1 MIIMSKLERIMEK
14 YETFVAENKTISG
27 DFPAFAF
34 DDVTL
39 LEDEKFSFSNCE
51 TFNLFV
57 SKYRDRKE
65 MRNAI
70 NDFANDVFG
79 TGSRYLN
86 MSYGNSR
93 MKEKLGMDWCE
104 FYSLL
109 LANLMT
115 NESAKAEVIYV
126 LTYFAFAE

>member
-1 MIIMSKLERIMEK
+1 MKTIERIIEK

-34 DDVTL
+34 DNVEL

-51 TFNLFV
+51 TFNFFV
-57 SKYRDRKE
+57 SEYRDRKE
-65 MRNAI
+65 MRSAI
-70 NDFANDVFG
+70 NDFSNNVFG
-79 TGSRYLN
+79 TGSRCWN
-86 MSYGNSR
+86 MSRGNKR
-93 MKEKLGMDWCE
+93 MKQELGLDWCE

-109 LANLMT
+109 LANLFT
-115 NESAKAEVIYV
+115 REAAKAEVIYV

>member
-39 LEDEKFSFSNCE
+39 LEDEKFSFSNCK

-79 TGSRYLN
+79 TGSRCLN

-115 NESAKAEVIYV
+115 VESAKAETIYV
-126 LTYFAFAE
+126 LTYFAFAK

>member
-1 MIIMSKLERIMEK
+1 MSKLERIMEK

>member
-79 TGSRYLN
+79 TGSRCLN

-115 NESAKAEVIYV
+115 KESAKAEVIYV

>member
-1 MIIMSKLERIMEK
+1 MSKLERIMEK

-79 TGSRYLN
+79 TGSRCLN

-115 NESAKAEVIYV
+115 KESAKAEVIYV